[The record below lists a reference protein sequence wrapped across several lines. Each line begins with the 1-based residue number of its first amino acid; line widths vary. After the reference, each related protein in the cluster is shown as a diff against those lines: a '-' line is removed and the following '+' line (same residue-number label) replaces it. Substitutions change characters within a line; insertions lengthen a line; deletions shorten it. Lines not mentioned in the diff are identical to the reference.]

1 VRADAVANRRR
12 VLAAA
17 QEVFAEQGV
26 EASTEAVAR
35 RAGVGAGTVF
45 RHFPTKRDLVEHA
58 LAAHLDEL
66 AESARAAAAG
76 DDAVAALTG
85 LVAEMAEH
93 APTKLAMAGHL
104 LAEGGFGE
112 AASAASRRVGVVIEE
127 VLERAQATGR
137 IRRDVGVE
145 EIYFLV
151 RGIAQAQ
158 GGGRWCV
165 DRRTSSRSVR
175 RGRAGRP
182 NRRGPGCPGDRRCRV
197 RSGRSSAG

>member
-1 VRADAVANRRR
+1 VRTDAVANRRR

-26 EASTEAVAR
+26 EASTEEIAR
-35 RAGVGAGTVF
+35 RAGVGIGTVF

-58 LAAHLDEL
+58 LVAHLDDL
-66 AESARAAAAG
+66 GDRARRAVAG

-85 LVAEMAEH
+85 LVTEMAEH

-104 LAEGGFGE
+104 LDDGGFGD
-112 AASAASRRVGVVIEE
+112 AASAASGRVQKVVGE

-137 IRRDVGVE
+137 IRADVGVE

-151 RGIAQAQ
+151 RGVAQAQ
-158 GGGRWCV
+158 AFLPV
-165 DRRTSSRSVR
+165 DPQVR
-175 RGRAGRP
+175 RRAIQVLVDGLRAPTRRRP
-182 NRRGPGCPGDRRCRV
+182 APTR
-197 RSGRSSAG
+197 

>member
-26 EASTEAVAR
+26 EASTETVAR

-112 AASAASRRVGVVIEE
+112 ATSAASRRVGVVIEE

-158 GGGRWCV
+158 AVLPVEPGV
-165 DRRTSSRSVR
+165 RRRAIQVLTDGLRSSR
-175 RGRAGRP
+175 RA
-182 NRRGPGCPGDRRCRV
+182 
-197 RSGRSSAG
+197 

>member
-1 VRADAVANRRR
+1 VRADAAANRRR
-12 VLAAA
+12 VLTAA

-26 EASTEAVAR
+26 EASTETIAR

-66 AESARAAAAG
+66 ADGARAAGAG
-76 DDAVAALTG
+76 DDAVAALDG

-104 LAEGGFGE
+104 LAEGGFGDAAR
-112 AASAASRRVGVVIEE
+112 AASQRVGAVVGE

-137 IRRDVGVE
+137 IRDDVGVE

-151 RGIAQAQ
+151 RGVAQAQ
-158 GGGRWCV
+158 AFLPVEPG
-165 DRRTSSRSVR
+165 VR
-175 RGRAGRP
+175 RRAIQVLIDGLR
-182 NRRGPGCPGDRRCRV
+182 
-197 RSGRSSAG
+197 A

>member
-26 EASTEAVAR
+26 EASTETVAR
-35 RAGVGAGTVF
+35 RAGVGVGTVF
-45 RHFPTKRDLVEHA
+45 RHFPTKRDLVEHT

-66 AESARAAAAG
+66 AEGARVAGTG

-104 LAEGGFGE
+104 LAEGGQAGQPGDDVVPALLVTTTDDDEGSFGSE
-112 AASAASRRVGVVIEE
+112 
-127 VLERAQATGR
+127 
-137 IRRDVGVE
+137 
-145 EIYFLV
+145 
-151 RGIAQAQ
+151 
-158 GGGRWCV
+158 GGGEEQQQRKTHAHAHLPNL
-165 DRRTSSRSVR
+165 RLSRAR
-175 RGRAGRP
+175 
-182 NRRGPGCPGDRRCRV
+182 
-197 RSGRSSAG
+197 RSGT

>member
-26 EASTEAVAR
+26 EASTEEVAR

-58 LAAHLDEL
+58 LVAHLDEL
-66 AESARAAAAG
+66 AEDARTVGSG
-76 DDAVAALTG
+76 DDPVAALAAV
-85 LVAEMAEH
+85 VAEMAER

-104 LAEGGFGE
+104 EDDGGLDGPARAAAERV
-112 AASAASRRVGVVIEE
+112 SAVVGE
-127 VLERAQATGR
+127 VLARAQATGR
-137 IRRDVGVE
+137 VRGDIGVD
-145 EIYFLV
+145 EISFLV

-158 GGGRWCV
+158 AFLPAAPG
-165 DRRTSSRSVR
+165 VR
-175 RGRAGRP
+175 RRAIEVVVDGLRCP
-182 NRRGPGCPGDRRCRV
+182 PGP
-197 RSGRSSAG
+197 

>member
-1 VRADAVANRRR
+1 MRADAVANRRR
-12 VLAAA
+12 VLSAA
-17 QEVFAEQGV
+17 QEVFAEHGV
-26 EASTEAVAR
+26 EASTETIAH

-66 AESARAAAAG
+66 ADGARAAGVADDPVAG
-76 DDAVAALTG
+76 LTG
-85 LVAEMAEH
+85 LVVEMAEH

-112 AASAASRRVGVVIEE
+112 AARAASERVGALVGE
-127 VLERAQATGR
+127 VLARAQATGR

-151 RGIAQAQ
+151 RGVAQAQ
-158 GGGRWCV
+158 AFLPV
-165 DRRTSSRSVR
+165 DPGVR
-175 RGRAGRP
+175 RRAIQVLIDGL
-182 NRRGPGCPGDRRCRV
+182 RCAP
-197 RSGRSSAG
+197 RS

>member
-17 QEVFAEQGV
+17 QEVFAEQGA
-26 EASTEAVAR
+26 EASTEEIAR
-35 RAGVGAGTVF
+35 RAGVGIGTVF

-66 AESARAAAAG
+66 ADRAQSAEAG
-76 DDAVAALTG
+76 DDAVAALTR
-85 LVAEMAEH
+85 LVGDMAEH

-104 LAEGGFGE
+104 LADGGFGE
-112 AASAASRRVGVVIEE
+112 AAGAASARVRDVVGL

-137 IRRDVGVE
+137 IRADVGVE

-151 RGIAQAQ
+151 RGVAQAEAFLP
-158 GGGRWCV
+158 V
-165 DRRTSSRSVR
+165 EPEVR
-175 RGRAGRP
+175 RRAIQVVVDGL
-182 NRRGPGCPGDRRCRV
+182 RCAP
-197 RSGRSSAG
+197 RS

>member
-17 QEVFAEQGV
+17 QEVFAERGV
-26 EASTEAVAR
+26 EASTETIAR
-35 RAGVGAGTVF
+35 RAGVGTGTVF

-66 AESARAAAAG
+66 ADGARAAGEG
-76 DDAVAALTG
+76 DDAVATLTG
-85 LVAEMAEH
+85 LVVEMAEH

-112 AASAASRRVGVVIEE
+112 AARAASERVGAVVGD
-127 VLERAQATGR
+127 VLERAQETGR
-137 IRRDVGVE
+137 VRRDVGVE

-151 RGIAQAQ
+151 RGVAQAQ
-158 GGGRWCV
+158 ALLPV
-165 DRRTSSRSVR
+165 DPEVR
-175 RGRAGRP
+175 RRAIQVVIDGLT
-182 NRRGPGCPGDRRCRV
+182 
-197 RSGRSSAG
+197 ST

>member
-12 VLAAA
+12 VLTAA

-26 EASTEAVAR
+26 EASTEEIAR

-58 LAAHLDEL
+58 LAAHLDGL
-66 AESARAAAAG
+66 ADGARTAG
-76 DDAVAALTG
+76 ADDDAVAALDR

-93 APTKLAMAGHL
+93 APTKLAMAGYL
-104 LAEGGFGE
+104 LAGGGFGDAARE
-112 AASAASRRVGVVIEE
+112 ASERVGAVVGE

-137 IRRDVGVE
+137 IRRDVSAD

-151 RGIAQAQ
+151 RGVAQAQ
-158 GGGRWCV
+158 AFLPV
-165 DRRTSSRSVR
+165 EPDVR
-175 RGRAGRP
+175 RRAVQVLIDGL
-182 NRRGPGCPGDRRCRV
+182 RCAP
-197 RSGRSSAG
+197 RS

>member
-1 VRADAVANRRR
+1 VRADAAANRRR
-12 VLAAA
+12 VLTAA

-26 EASTEAVAR
+26 EASTETVAR

-58 LAAHLDEL
+58 LAAHLDDL
-66 AESARAAAAG
+66 ADGAGAAGVG
-76 DDAVAALTG
+76 DDAVAALDG

-104 LAEGGFGE
+104 LAGGGFGE
-112 AASAASRRVGVVIEE
+112 VARAASERVGTVVGE

-137 IRRDVGVE
+137 IRTDIGVE

-151 RGIAQAQ
+151 RGVAQAQ
-158 GGGRWCV
+158 AFLPV
-165 DRRTSSRSVR
+165 EPDVR
-175 RGRAGRP
+175 RRAIGVLIDGL
-182 NRRGPGCPGDRRCRV
+182 RRGER
-197 RSGRSSAG
+197 A